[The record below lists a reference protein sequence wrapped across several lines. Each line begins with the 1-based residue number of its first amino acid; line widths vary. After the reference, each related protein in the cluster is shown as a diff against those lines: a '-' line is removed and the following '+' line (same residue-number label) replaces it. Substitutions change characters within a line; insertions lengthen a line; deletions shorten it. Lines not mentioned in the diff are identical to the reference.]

1 MGDARKPTA
10 LNDQDKKLDPQNFA
24 YISDD
29 TYTAEEVEAQ
39 TQVGPFGRS
48 LSSFARAAGRRAA
61 RVSCTVLD
69 GRCGFPQQLC
79 DTVWFNS
86 LGRRCTPPALA
97 PACGTICSP
106 SVPPPPPPLPLPLS
120 PPLQVIAALVPDR
133 LKSSPNAKMFL
144 RSFWYRATLKQVA
157 AADEMHVYALAR
169 CGLGRGGGGGGRGG
183 GGGGE
188 SGAAATVAARLPLEG
203 GGRMAVGGE
212 CTAAAR
218 WLAR

>member
-10 LNDQDKKLDPQNFA
+10 LDDQDKKLDPQNFA

-106 SVPPPPPPLPLPLS
+106 SVPPPPPPEPTPGEG
-120 PPLQVIAALVPDR
+120 VDVH
-133 LKSSPNAKMFL
+133 F
-144 RSFWYRATLKQVA
+144 V
-157 AADEMHVYALAR
+157 
-169 CGLGRGGGGGGRGG
+169 GGGNLLERGAVPEGAQEHLGIGG
-183 GGGGE
+183 
-188 SGAAATVAARLPLEG
+188 
-203 GGRMAVGGE
+203 
-212 CTAAAR
+212 
-218 WLAR
+218 